1 MEILKRTLVESDGSV
16 LLLIQLS
23 KEEAVAME
31 ATVQRQLDAFA
42 EIVET
47 D

>member
-31 ATVQRQLDAFA
+31 ATVQQQLDAFCDDL
-42 EIVET
+42 ET